1 MREGNRSGVSGG
13 ASLHGPMR
21 RPRGVGRGLR
31 WIVCSVI
38 AGRLAGVPCV
48 WASHTQ
54 GSLLVIRAR
63 LARQCRDHRPASM
76 RVVERT
82 TRAGDWRRS
91 ASAASQSW
99 AWRAA

>member
-1 MREGNRSGVSGG
+1 MREGNRLGVSGG
-13 ASLHGPMR
+13 ASLHGPKR
-21 RPRGVGRGLR
+21 GPRGVFVARAGL
-31 WIVCSVI
+31 CYSVI

-63 LARQCRDHRPASM
+63 LARRRCAHRPASM

-82 TRAGDWRRS
+82 TRAGV
-91 ASAASQSW
+91 A
-99 AWRAA
+99 

>member
-38 AGRLAGVPCV
+38 AGQWPVSPCV

-54 GSLLVIRAR
+54 GSYWLFERGE
-63 LARQCRDHRPASM
+63 
-76 RVVERT
+76 RVVDAL
-82 TRAGDWRRS
+82 AGC
-91 ASAASQSW
+91 AP
-99 AWRAA
+99 